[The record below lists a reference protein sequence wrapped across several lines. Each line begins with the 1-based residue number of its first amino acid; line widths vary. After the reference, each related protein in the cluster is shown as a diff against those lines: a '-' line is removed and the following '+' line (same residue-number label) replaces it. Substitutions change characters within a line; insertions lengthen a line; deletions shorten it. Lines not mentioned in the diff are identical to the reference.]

1 MCAGELS
8 RAEGRSDPAAWDAAA
23 DRFAALHEP
32 FELAYARWRQ
42 GEALIGADRGAAAD
56 TLREAAGIAATVRT
70 PLLSA
75 EIEGLA
81 RRARVPLGPEVAT
94 APETPHEHLGLT
106 ERERAVL
113 ALVAE
118 GHTNREIGETL
129 FISEKTASVHVSRI
143 LAKLGVRSR
152 VEAATTAHRLGLV

>member
-1 MCAGELS
+1 M
-8 RAEGRSDPAAWDAAA
+8 
-23 DRFAALHEP
+23 ALEVP
-32 FELAYARWRQ
+32 FELGYARWRQ
-42 GEALIGADRGAAAD
+42 AEALIVGGGDRAPP
-56 TLREAAGIAATVRT
+56 RT
-70 PLLSA
+70 PCARPPASPRRLRAPLLAA
-75 EIEGLA
+75 EVDGPRPA
-81 RRARVPLGPEVAT
+81 RARAARHGARRRARGDPERR
-94 APETPHEHLGLT
+94 PP
-106 ERERAVL
+106 RAHRARAHASC